1 MSLVFAL
8 VPGYLVVVGSKLKV
22 RGDALL
28 AKYAVF
34 YVLLQLFDVVTGI
47 RYFGTASSQLG

>member
-1 MSLVFAL
+1 M
-8 VPGYLVVVGSKLKV
+8 PGYLVVVGSKLKM
-22 RGDALL
+22 RGYALL

-34 YVLLQLFDVVTGI
+34 YVLLLLFDVVTGI